1 MSATI
6 AGLLILAVFL
16 AGVLMMFRSTLFG
29 NVSTGSALRE
39 AAQIEGER
47 SRTEIDLTDGSVS
60 TAGGVC
66 ILIVTGDNDGVTAIS
81 DFDEM
86 DVIVQMV
93 EGNNPPQRLTYNSGD
108 SPTSAGDW
116 AKNLTPFA
124 TSDAFQPGIF
134 NPGETFE
141 IKVKLSLTVGGD
153 SNATVTVG
161 APNGVTTTRTVPLT
175 TPCP

>member
-39 AAQIEGER
+39 AAQFEGEQ
-47 SRTEIDLTDGSVS
+47 SRTEIKLTAGSVS
-60 TAGGVC
+60 TAGGNC
-66 ILIVTGDNDGVTAIS
+66 ILTVTGDNDGVTSIS
-81 DFDEM
+81 NFDEM

-93 EGNNPPQRLTYNSGD
+93 EGNNPPQSLTYNSGD
-108 SPTSAGDW
+108 SPTSTGDW
-116 AKNLTPFA
+116 AKDLTPFF

-134 NPGETFE
+134 NPGET
-141 IKVKLSLTVGGD
+141 IVIQAKLSLTVAGD
-153 SNATVTVG
+153 SNATMTVA
-161 APNGVTTTRTVPLT
+161 APNGVTGTRTVSLT